1 MLLKNIFCL
10 DCATMDDADY
20 TNNLKKLQI
29 IVIVHDYCELQQ
41 HRH

>member
-10 DCATMDDADY
+10 DCATTDDAEY

-29 IVIVHDYCELQQ
+29 IV
-41 HRH
+41 